1 MGYVTL
7 SNHYFTSV
15 LDIHTLLCGLACKF
29 PSVKRV
35 PLIARIRVIRE
46 IRSRNTCRLALA
58 KVKDE
63 AACSSTV
70 VGRHIEVGTEA
81 FQCAC
86 SRRVPQFA
94 AHRGDSVKKCE
105 TVIRYLFLFSAAKI
119 RKKRETGCE
128 KSHNGVKNRR
138 MRCENS
144 TNFHKFSSF
153 QPWKGLFFVQINL
166 VFRSVC
172 TTFVAD
178 MERLTLGAM
187 QFTAVA
193 LMTPTQFLLQQSKR

>member
-7 SNHYFTSV
+7 SNHYFMSV
-15 LDIHTLLCGLACKF
+15 LDIHALLCGLTLQTA
-29 PSVKRV
+29 SVKRV

-86 SRRVPQFA
+86 SR
-94 AHRGDSVKKCE
+94 
-105 TVIRYLFLFSAAKI
+105 
-119 RKKRETGCE
+119 
-128 KSHNGVKNRR
+128 
-138 MRCENS
+138 
-144 TNFHKFSSF
+144 
-153 QPWKGLFFVQINL
+153 
-166 VFRSVC
+166 
-172 TTFVAD
+172 
-178 MERLTLGAM
+178 
-187 QFTAVA
+187 
-193 LMTPTQFLLQQSKR
+193 